1 MLPHLKRGVH
11 RVFRRCIAT
20 LLYQIQLDNPQLC
33 PLVGR
38 ESLPSVAFQDAG
50 QGALGSVRRRLAITV
65 VLLASLTLASH
76 DLLLAST
83 STPPQ
88 SGGDSPPRSD
98 QESTPAPDSSP
109 SEKSPRQPVTKL
121 HQLDDL
127 PFGETLVYRGFV
139 EKAGLRVQAG
149 RATLKAHFN
158 KAGDPVLE
166 ARAFAEKFGYKLNTR
181 IQTTLQQSSFAPSL
195 YEVSERGT
203 ERRTKKLVFKDAG
216 ADFVRLKHCRVE
228 GCENPE
234 HLVKQ
239 PKMHG
244 PIPWGT
250 ELAHCPDKKC
260 RHRAHYSWQTRL
272 EHQFEEQYVDLLS
285 AVYMARLVDFDTKAE
300 PVVIPIVND
309 TRRWK
314 VRVHARREKSIEVH
328 AGTFDA
334 VQLVLEP
341 IVADGGEKKEKFK
354 GLFGLNGAIKVWV
367 EKSTRRPIL
376 IEGTLPFAFLDLH
389 AEVELERIE
398 IDQEVQDYAAKIAET
413 RRAAAKTDEATETP
427 ASTPRK

>member
-1 MLPHLKRGVH
+1 MNRLY
-11 RVFRRCIAT
+11 RRLVAT
-20 LLYQIQLDNPQLC
+20 
-33 PLVGR
+33 PLSQHDGR
-38 ESLPSVAFQDAG
+38 ENPPTAIFRHAG
-50 QGALGSVRRRLAITV
+50 QSALGALRIGFAVTIVFLAQ
-65 VLLASLTLASH
+65 LTLAAQTLPP
-76 DLLLAST
+76 DAASQ
-83 STPPQ
+83 PQ
-88 SGGDSPPRSD
+88 QNSRDPLQQSD
-98 QESTPAPDSSP
+98 PKSSP
-109 SEKSPRQPVTKL
+109 TSDSSEKSQIQRQNKVD
-121 HQLDDL
+121 QFDDL

-158 KAGDPVLE
+158 KEGNPVLE

-181 IQTTLQQSSFAPSL
+181 IQTTLNESSFDPSL
-195 YEVSERGT
+195 HVVSERGT

-216 ADFVRLKHCRVE
+216 ADFIRLKHCRVS

-234 HLVKQ
+234 HQVKQ

-260 RHRAHYSWQTRL
+260 RHRAHYSWMTRL
-272 EHQFEEQYVDLLS
+272 EHQFDEQYVDLLS
-285 AVYMARLVDFDTKAE
+285 AVYMARLVDFDTDAE

-314 VRVHARREKSIEVH
+314 VRVHARREKRIEVH

-341 IVADGGEKKEKFK
+341 IVADGEEKKENFK

-398 IDQEVQDYAAKIAET
+398 IDQDVQDYAAKIAET